1 MPYFMRAYAEP
12 EAPEA
17 GADLP
22 LRFVAST
29 EGIKRDGRELRAE
42 DWRVD
47 SYLRNPIFLWAH
59 SYELPPIGR
68 AAVTFDGARML
79 ADVEF
84 DQGDPFA
91 VNIERKYRAGFLN
104 AVSVGWNDVKDAEG
118 RWTHE
123 LLDISAVPV
132 PADPQALK
140 AARSLALAD
149 LTEWVTTATET
160 PAEVVWTQTATA
172 MVGLFVT
179 ATDEADEPQRRA
191 LYNALLPKYRR
202 AGKTPPEYLP
212 CDHLRALG
220 PAELRGLFLAG
231 EPELA
236 PELFAAQAE
245 RIGAVLSTRNKTDLE
260 QAITLIQS
268 VIERATKPEPEL
280 TTPDDGERSAAA
292 DTLQSLWLRVRV
304 AEAEAKK

>member
-12 EAPEA
+12 GAPEA
-17 GADLP
+17 GAETP

-47 SYLRNPIFLWAH
+47 AYLRNPIFLWAH
-59 SYELPPIGR
+59 TYDLPPIGR
-68 AAVTFDGARML
+68 AAVTFDGPRML

-84 DQGDPFA
+84 DREDPFA

-140 AARSLALAD
+140 TARSLALAD

-160 PAEVVWTQTATA
+160 PAEVAWTQTATA
-172 MVGLFVT
+172 MVRLFVT
-179 ATDEADEPQRRA
+179 ATDDAAEPQRRA

-202 AGKTPPEYLP
+202 ADKTPPEYLP
-212 CDHLRALG
+212 SDHLRALG

-236 PELFAAQAE
+236 PELFAAQNE
-245 RIGAVLSTRNKTDLE
+245 RIGAVLSTRNRADLE
-260 QAITLIQS
+260 QAITLIQT
-268 VIERATKPEPEL
+268 VIERATKPEPESS
-280 TTPDDGERSAAA
+280 PAA
-292 DTLQSLWLRVRV
+292 DTERTAEAIQSLWLRMHV